1 MAAGGGIHLGLL
13 GPLAAW
19 RDGAALPLGGSKQR
33 AVLGVLAVERGR
45 SVSTDALI
53 EALWPEKPPGRPQ
66 TAIQGYVSH
75 LRKVLGA
82 ESIVTEASGYRLD
95 TSNAGLDSA
104 DFERR
109 LARAPELEPPVRAA
123 ELAAALSLWRGP
135 PLAEFTYDAWAQPEI
150 ARLEELRVVALEARL
165 DADLACGRGAELV
178 AELETLVREQP
189 LRERLRGQLML
200 ALYRAGRQADA
211 LEAYA
216 ATRAALR
223 EELGLDPGPEL
234 QALQRSILNQQVEP
248 VQQPHP
254 AAELRP
260 ASPAPLG
267 RELDLLELG
276 ALLTELGARLVTV
289 TGPGGIGKTTLA
301 FSAAM
306 ALGEVFADGAIV
318 VELASIRDSDHVPA
332 TIASALGG
340 SDATDAI
347 GDRSLLLVLDNL
359 EQVLGAAATVA
370 DLLVRCPRLAI
381 LATSR
386 ERLHLRDEHEYPLQ
400 PLGDEAAAILFSQ
413 RAATL
418 GQRVAPDAA
427 GVAELCR
434 RLDGLPLAIELAAA
448 RTKLFSPVELLNRLE
463 FGAGPVDAPERH
475 RTLDATI
482 EWSLDLLDHAER
494 DLFEGLAVFAGP
506 FDVDDVEAV
515 LPGDVAALAALVDKS
530 LVARR
535 PGERGRLA
543 LLATVRHV
551 VHERFARR
559 ADAKEIRR
567 RHAVR
572 ILAEVEREDE
582 LLTGPDEARALAEIA
597 RRQDD
602 LRAALAFAN
611 ESGDG
616 ELGLRLVAAA
626 GWFWYVR
633 GHLSEGSEWLE
644 RALELADP
652 EPTALRATACMRAGA
667 IADALVDVSL
677 AERRYGEALDI
688 RRALGDGPGSY
699 GALNNLGNLALQSG
713 DYAQARSAHEASLAL
728 ARDLGDTGAI
738 ASALHN
744 LALVHLVEDD
754 APSALPLLEESL
766 DHAEALGSAYGLGN
780 VHANLGAA
788 LVALGDLDEGE
799 RHLGESVRILRELD
813 ATKSLGPTVEELAA
827 LALAR
832 GDCDEAARRLG
843 AAAAIRA
850 AIGSGNGRAD
860 ADRAARTE
868 ARAKVALGDDG
879 FARAFAAG
887 RALSLDDVYE
897 LVDGTTPVPA

>member
-1 MAAGGGIHLGLL
+1 MATCGGIELGIL
-13 GPLAAW
+13 GPLAAR
-19 RDGAALPLGGSKQR
+19 RDGDTVSLGGAKQR
-33 AVLGVLAVERGR
+33 AVLGVLAVENGR

-53 EALWPEKPPGRPQ
+53 EALWPDRTPGRPQ
-66 TAIQGYVSH
+66 TAIQGYVSQ

-82 ESIVTEASGYRLD
+82 ESIVTEANGYRLD
-95 TSNAGLDSA
+95 ASNVGLDSA

-109 LARAPELEPPVRAA
+109 LARAPELEPPARAA
-123 ELAAALSLWRGP
+123 DLAAALSLWRGP
-135 PLAEFTYDAWAQPEI
+135 PLAEFAYDAWAQPEI
-150 ARLEELRVVALEARL
+150 GRLDELRVVALEARL

-178 AELETLVREQP
+178 AELELLVREQP

-216 ATRAALR
+216 ATGAVLR
-223 EELGLDPGPEL
+223 EELGLDPSPEL
-234 QALQRSILNQQVEP
+234 QALQRSILNQHVEP
-248 VQQPHP
+248 VQQPRLD
-254 AAELRP
+254 LRP
-260 ASPAPLG
+260 ALQAPLG
-267 RELDLLELG
+267 RELDLSELG
-276 ALLTELGARLVTV
+276 ALLTGRGARLVTV

-301 FSAAM
+301 MAAAA
-306 ALGEVFADGAIV
+306 ALGEVFADGAVV

-332 TIASALGG
+332 AIASALGG
-340 SDATDAI
+340 GDAADAI

-370 DLLVRCPRLAI
+370 DLLAHCPRLAI

-386 ERLHLRDEHEYPLQ
+386 ERLHLHDEHEYLLQ
-400 PLGDEAAAILFSQ
+400 PLGDETAAILFSQ
-413 RAATL
+413 RAAAL
-418 GQRVAPDAA
+418 GERVAPDAT
-427 GVAELCR
+427 GLAELCR

-448 RTKLFSPVELLNRLE
+448 RTKLFSPVELLGRLE
-463 FGAGPVDAPERH
+463 LGASPVDAPERH

-482 EWSLDLLDHAER
+482 EWSLDLLNHAER

-515 LPGDVAALAALVDKS
+515 LPGDVATLAALVDKS
-530 LVARR
+530 LVSRR
-535 PGERGRLA
+535 QGGRGRLG

-551 VHERFARR
+551 VYERFARR
-559 ADAKEIRR
+559 ADANEIRR
-567 RHAVR
+567 RHALR
-572 ILAEVEREDE
+572 ILAEVERVDE
-582 LLTGPDEARALAEIA
+582 LLTGPDEAPALAEIA

-602 LRAALAFAN
+602 LRAALAFAD
-611 ESGDG
+611 ESGNG
-616 ELGLRLVAAA
+616 ELALRLVAAA

-633 GHLSEGSEWLE
+633 GHLSEGSQSLG
-644 RALELADP
+644 RALELAGP

-667 IADALVDVSL
+667 IADALVEIPL
-677 AERRYGEALDI
+677 AERRYREALEI

-713 DYAQARSAHEASLAL
+713 DYVQARSAHEASLTL
-728 ARDLGDTGAI
+728 ARKLGDTGAI
-738 ASALHN
+738 ASATHN

-754 APSALPLLEESL
+754 AAGALPLLEESL
-766 DHAEALGSAYGLGN
+766 VHAEALGSAYGLGN

-799 RHLGESVRILRELD
+799 RHLGESVRVLRELD

-850 AIGSGNGRAD
+850 AICSGNGRAD
-860 ADRAARTE
+860 ADRAART
-868 ARAKVALGDDG
+868 ASRAKAALGDDA
-879 FARAFAAG
+879 FAQAFAAG
-887 RALSLDDVYE
+887 RALRLDDVYE
-897 LVDGTTPVPA
+897 LVDRIAPVPA